1 MGASCNGEATFAAPG
16 GYGDGGNQDSLN
28 ALQILQDARPRFDH
42 RYTIEHFGIPT
53 TAMVL
58 KTRALGA
65 VVSANI
71 TYVSARARIE
81 HPGLGTDRASYATRV
96 GHLMRS
102 GVITSI
108 HSDYPAGSA
117 PDPLAEVWAAVTRRG
132 RASGARE
139 WAPAEALPVAEAM
152 KMVTINAAYTL
163 GVEDDPRTVPAV
175 KIKDVP
181 IVATI
186 LGGRVIPVEETRR
199 PRPLE

>member
-1 MGASCNGEATFAAPG
+1 VGASCNGEAAFAAPG

-42 RYTIEHFGIPT
+42 RYTIEH
-53 TAMVL
+53 
-58 KTRALGA
+58 
-65 VVSANI
+65 
-71 TYVSARARIE
+71 
-81 HPGLGTDRASYATRV
+81 PGLGTDRASFATRV

-102 GVITSI
+102 GVITSS
-108 HSDYPAGSA
+108 HSDHPAGSA

-132 RASGARE
+132 PASGARE

-152 KMVTINAAYTL
+152 KMVTINAASTL
-163 GVEDDPRTVPAV
+163 GVEDDPQTVPAV

-181 IVATI
+181 VVATI